1 MNSVRKESKH
11 FKVITFKGTM
21 RRKQP
26 ILLMQQGNLS
36 VAKTI
41 VTYFEKKVCRYT
53 NISAKPNS
61 QLNSHFQKKLERSQT
76 LNLCTYSWIQIFLTT
91 SLISE
96 LSCEDHSPF
105 SHPERV

>member
-26 ILLMQQGNLS
+26 ILLMQQGNVS

-41 VTYFEKKVCRYT
+41 VTYFEKKVCRYA
-53 NISAKPNS
+53 NISTKPNS
-61 QLNSHFQKKLERSQT
+61 QLKKKLERSQT
-76 LNLCTYSWIQIFLTT
+76 LNMSTYSWIQIFFL
-91 SLISE
+91 
-96 LSCEDHSPF
+96 
-105 SHPERV
+105 

>member
-26 ILLMQQGNLS
+26 ILLIKQGNVS

-41 VTYFEKKVCRYT
+41 VTYFEKKVC
-53 NISAKPNS
+53 S
-61 QLNSHFQKKLERSQT
+61 T
-76 LNLCTYSWIQIFLTT
+76 LTYQQNPI
-91 SLISE
+91 
-96 LSCEDHSPF
+96 HS
-105 SHPERV
+105 

>member
-26 ILLMQQGNLS
+26 ILLMKQGNVS

-41 VTYFEKKVCRYT
+41 VTYFEKNVCRYA

-61 QLNSHFQKKLERSQT
+61 QPNSHSQKKLERSQT
-76 LNLCTYSWIQIFLTT
+76 LNMSTYSWIQIFFY
-91 SLISE
+91 
-96 LSCEDHSPF
+96 DF
-105 SHPERV
+105 VDK